1 MVGSLQY
8 VLNYELVSNKRDSV
22 YRKSIYKHY
31 LVVKDTIES
40 TIEKVDFDGNGIFHV
55 LTASGLVSIILR
67 RLRKFQEV
75 LCIVK
80 FYLHFKDI

>member
-31 LVVKDTIES
+31 LIVKDTIES
-40 TIEKVDFDGNGIFHV
+40 TIEKVDFDGNGINY
-55 LTASGLVSIILR
+55 I
-67 RLRKFQEV
+67 KFFTFWQPMVYYRSSYDDCENFKKIS
-75 LCIVK
+75 CIVK
-80 FYLHFKDI
+80 F

>member
-40 TIEKVDFDGNGIFHV
+40 TIEKVDFDGNGI
-55 LTASGLVSIILR
+55 
-67 RLRKFQEV
+67 KFFTFWQPV
-75 LCIVK
+75 V
-80 FYLHFKDI
+80 

>member
-31 LVVKDTIES
+31 LIVKDTIES
-40 TIEKVDFDGNGIFHV
+40 TIEKVDFDGNGINYIKFFYV
-55 LTASGLVSIILR
+55 LTANGVVSIILR
-67 RLRKFQEV
+67 RLWKFQKIS
-75 LCIVK
+75 CIVK
-80 FYLHFKDI
+80 F